1 MVRDEDDLM
10 MITDGGMIVRTDVS
24 GVPVYGRSTGGVIV
38 MRLAEGSKLISFDIA
53 AKVEEEASAEGEEVV
68 AEEV

>member
-1 MVRDEDDLM
+1 M
-10 MITDGGMIVRTDVS
+10 MITDGGMIVRTDVA